1 MGYPYD
7 MELIFIQIRT
17 NPFSYIVESGQW
29 HCWEASYE
37 PLLHGDR
44 GYILCECGT
53 IGSNNSLISKKKL
66 ALCVR
71 TLLPHDNEREGPNR
85 ENKMPSSYFYKY
97 IKSSWI
103 TLP

>member
-29 HCWEASYE
+29 HCWGASYE

-53 IGSNNSLISKKKL
+53 IGSTNSLISKKNL
-66 ALCVR
+66 VGCVR
-71 TLLPHDNEREGPNR
+71 TLLPHDNEREG
-85 ENKMPSSYFYKY
+85 K
-97 IKSSWI
+97 
-103 TLP
+103 